1 MSDATLACSG
11 ASFVAHAWQEK
22 YLELFG
28 PKSEELGDDALGRG
42 ELATQAV
49 DWVCT
54 KGFDGACYVRGEF
67 HSADGCE
74 HENTPADYE
83 ATKDVRAV
91 WCALATYF
99 SHRRWS
105 GLKLTLCLVCVL
117 QHQDEGALW
126 QSRHQLL
133 QRSREPI
140 LVRHCATE

>member
-11 ASFVAHAWQEK
+11 ASFVANEWHDK

-67 HSADGCE
+67 HSAEGCE

-91 WCALATYF
+91 CTKMKEHYGSLVINSYSAVASPFSFDIAQLSSGCESPQLYFAGQAT
-99 SHRRWS
+99 HE
-105 GLKLTLCLVCVL
+105 L
-117 QHQDEGALW
+117 
-126 QSRHQLL
+126 
-133 QRSREPI
+133 
-140 LVRHCATE
+140 